1 MKRFVQMHVV
11 AAIALTSLTALAMD
25 MSSKPAKITGWI
37 SDSKCGAVHGAKA
50 PSAACVAACIKG
62 GQKPVF
68 VDDASNEVWTI
79 ENPDSVKP
87 AEYGQH
93 VTIMAMTDASKK
105 ELHISKLMPIG
116 SHAKSSSMDSME
128 HMN

>member
-1 MKRFVQMHVV
+1 MKRFVQMNLV
-11 AAIALTSLTALAMD
+11 AALALTSLTALAMD

-37 SDSKCGAVHGAKA
+37 SDSKCGAMHNAKS
-50 PSAACVAACIKG
+50 PNPACVSACIKS

-68 VDDASNEVWTI
+68 VDDAKNEVWTI
-79 ENPDSVKP
+79 ENPAAVKP

-93 VTIMAMTDASKK
+93 VTIMATENASKK
-105 ELHISKLMPIG
+105 ELHISKLMPMG
-116 SHAKSSSMDSME
+116 SQVKGSSMGSME